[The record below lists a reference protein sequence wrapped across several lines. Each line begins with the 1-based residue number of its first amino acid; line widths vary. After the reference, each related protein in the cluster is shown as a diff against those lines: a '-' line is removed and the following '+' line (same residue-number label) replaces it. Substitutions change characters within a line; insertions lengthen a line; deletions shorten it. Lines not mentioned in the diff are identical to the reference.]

1 MTEIKPLWAGQK
13 SFLNLCYILYIHIS
27 AGVQLGGRGEGLP
40 CPFLKIKKSALILEK
55 KNLKTLYPSIHP
67 WICLSIYL
75 SWVGFF
81 LWKLCPPFV
90 FPYQK
95 SENLVLPFIE
105 KDTTKPMNIPNLLKD
120 YSMFHRKI
128 VCKVIS
134 YQQKS
139 V

>member
-1 MTEIKPLWAGQK
+1 MSWTKIFFE
-13 SFLNLCYILYIHIS
+13 FMLYIIYTHICRS
-27 AGVQLGGRGEGLP
+27 ATRGEGGRSSLSFFENRKK
-40 CPFLKIKKSALILEK
+40 CPDFGKKT
-55 KNLKTLYPSIHP
+55 LKTLYPSIHL

-105 KDTTKPMNIPNLLKD
+105 KDITKPMNIPNLLKD

-139 V
+139 I